1 MGRRLIPILHTCARD
16 CPHPHQPTLRAAA
29 ALPFSETC
37 LNAKTESL
45 SLEGLAG
52 HIEALFDAAQPNA
65 ALSAARGVAIVAHP
79 HPLFAGTMNNKVVQT
94 LARALA
100 QSGWDTY
107 RFNFRGVGASEGEH
121 DHGIGEAQDMLRIIE
136 QVAPTGALALAG
148 FSFGTFVTGQVV
160 QALHPHRDIHSLIYA
175 GTAASRFA
183 VPAIPAALHART
195 LVVHGEVDETV
206 PLAPVM
212 DWARAQDLP
221 LTVLPGCEHFF
232 HGKQILLKDLALRH
246 LRACD

>member
-1 MGRRLIPILHTCARD
+1 M
-16 CPHPHQPTLRAAA
+16 
-29 ALPFSETC
+29 
-37 LNAKTESL
+37 NAKTECL
-45 SLEGLAG
+45 TLQGLAG
-52 HIEALFDAAQPNA
+52 PIEALFDAAQLSDGQSQ
-65 ALSAARGVAIVAHP
+65 ALGVAIVAHP

-100 QSGWDTY
+100 QSGWNTY
-107 RFNFRGVGASEGEH
+107 RFNIRGVGQSKGEH
-121 DHGIGEAQDMLRIIE
+121 DHGIGEAQDMLRVIE
-136 QVAPTGALALAG
+136 QVAPTGKLALAG

-160 QALHPHRDIHSLIYA
+160 QTLHPAREIHSLIYA

-183 VPAIPAALHART
+183 VPAIPADLHNRT

>member
-1 MGRRLIPILHTCARD
+1 M
-16 CPHPHQPTLRAAA
+16 
-29 ALPFSETC
+29 
-37 LNAKTESL
+37 NAKTECL
-45 SLEGLAG
+45 TLQGLAG
-52 HIEALFDAAQPNA
+52 PIEALFDAAQLSDGQSQ
-65 ALSAARGVAIVAHP
+65 ALGVAIVAHP

-100 QSGWDTY
+100 QSGWNTY
-107 RFNFRGVGASEGEH
+107 RFNFRGVGQSQGEH
-121 DHGIGEAQDMLRIIE
+121 DHGIGEAQDMLRVIE
-136 QVAPTGALALAG
+136 QVAPTGKLALAG

-160 QALHPHRDIHSLIYA
+160 QTLHPAREIHSLIYA

-183 VPAIPAALHART
+183 VPAIPADLHNRT